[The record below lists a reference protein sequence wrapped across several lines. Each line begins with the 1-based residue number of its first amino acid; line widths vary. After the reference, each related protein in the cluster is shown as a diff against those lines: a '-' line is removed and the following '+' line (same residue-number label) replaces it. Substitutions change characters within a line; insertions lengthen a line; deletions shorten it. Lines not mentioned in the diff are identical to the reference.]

1 LVIAVG
7 APLDQLDQL
16 VTEPVRTRPRRAGVK
31 LSFGRMVCSIRCRP
45 AAKQEVVPAE
55 YSSTIAAASWLG
67 VMVTLV

>member
-1 LVIAVG
+1 V
-7 APLDQLDQL
+7 Q
-16 VTEPVRTRPRRAGVK
+16 T
-31 LSFGRMVCSIRCRP
+31 